1 MPFYPSHISYL
12 STPGCFS
19 LTGRYW
25 FFRPMPW
32 SSPLSSTQDIF
43 FYYFPC
49 FPGGS
54 DGKESACNAG
64 DLGSIS
70 GSGRFPGEGNGYP
83 LQYSCLENPM
93 DRGAWWAPWGHQELD
108 TNEWLMHTLQ
118 IQNPNLTEAL
128 LPTVIKLWTFLDH
141 KKKEKL

>member
-12 STPGCFS
+12 STPVCFS
-19 LTGRYW
+19 LAGRYW

-32 SSPLSSTQDIF
+32 SSPPSSTQDIF
-43 FYYFPC
+43 FDYFPC

-54 DGKESACNAG
+54 DSKESACNAG

-83 LQYSCLENPM
+83 LECSCLENPM
-93 DRGAWWAPWGHQELD
+93 DRGAWQAPWGHQGLD
-108 TNEWLMHTLQ
+108 TTERLMHTLR
-118 IQNPNLTEAL
+118 IQNPKLTEA
-128 LPTVIKLWTFLDH
+128 PAVMKLCTFLDH
-141 KKKEKL
+141 KEKEKW